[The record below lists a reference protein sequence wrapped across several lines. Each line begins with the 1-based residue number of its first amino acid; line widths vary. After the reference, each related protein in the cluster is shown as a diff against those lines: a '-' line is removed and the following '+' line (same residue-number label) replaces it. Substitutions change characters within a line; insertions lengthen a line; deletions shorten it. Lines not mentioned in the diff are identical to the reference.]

1 MAFSFFYPSTPYS
14 LATPFIVDISLS
26 LIGSIPASTSFT
38 ISPALQAGLSIV
50 SSTGT
55 IRGQTNF
62 GSISTPINFTVTATA
77 SSTIIGTT
85 PITISVNYIP
95 VFNYPDPFY
104 ILKNGTAVTITPT
117 YLFSN
122 PVNIIYTATPDLAS
136 AITGL
141 QLNSTNGIISGTPT
155 QLADT
160 AIYTIDAN
168 NNGVHYETTIAIGVQ
183 NAPTITYPQASYNLI
198 QNTQVNI
205 LPVQTAQP
213 LNGIYELTL
222 CALPFGLAFNIYTG
236 EISGSPSILTA
247 ARTYR
252 ITVTNNIGVAST
264 ALILNV
270 QREFLAPPVHSPNF
284 ASNTFLTDPAIA
296 MRRKAEILKYKKNGS
311 SITQRQNFSAIVQ
324 GRGTTFK
331 RIWNPLACPNPGLL
345 CAPTSSSDVPGPVM
359 NLCYNP
365 NVPLIGYIQPNPKKI
380 DIGFKWPQRS

>member
-1 MAFSFFYPSTPYS
+1 M
-14 LATPFIVDISLS
+14 
-26 LIGSIPASTSFT
+26 
-38 ISPALQAGLSIV
+38 
-50 SSTGT
+50 
-55 IRGQTNF
+55 
-62 GSISTPINFTVTATA
+62 
-77 SSTIIGTT
+77 
-85 PITISVNYIP
+85 
-95 VFNYPDPFY
+95 
-104 ILKNGTAVTITPT
+104 
-117 YLFSN
+117 
-122 PVNIIYTATPDLAS
+122 NIIYTATPDLAS

-198 QNTQVNI
+198 QNAQVNI

-270 QREFLAPPVHSPNF
+270 QKEFLAPPVHSPNF

-365 NVPLIGYIQPNPKKI
+365 NVGLVGYNQPNRKRV
-380 DIGFKWPQRS
+380 DIGFKWPQRSWQAGDNGFPNGKAGSG